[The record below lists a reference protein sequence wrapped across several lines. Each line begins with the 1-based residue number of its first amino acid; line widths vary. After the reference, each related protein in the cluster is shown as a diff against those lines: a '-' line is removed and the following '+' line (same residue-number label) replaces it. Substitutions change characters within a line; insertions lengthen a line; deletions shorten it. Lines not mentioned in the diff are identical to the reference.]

1 VRLLTSADEGGA
13 VSESPRLRL
22 AVVGVVVVSL
32 FSALF
37 ARLWYLQ
44 VLDSRTFVT
53 AATTNQIRLVY
64 EDAPRGR
71 ILDRNGQVL
80 VDNRRTQA
88 ITVNRNELNELENR
102 DEVKA
107 RLSALLNLSLDDL
120 DKRIADVRYSQYKP
134 IPVAEGDAVPE
145 ELYIYVKE
153 HQEDFPS
160 VEATIVSERTYPN
173 DPPSLAAHLLGYVG
187 EINDTE
193 LGDRKKDGYRLGDSL
208 GKTGIERVYEEQLR
222 GEPGVTKL
230 QVNSAGEV
238 VKGEPLAVVPPTPGK
253 DVVLALDLNIQRAA
267 EESLL
272 QGLQAAQQAVDR
284 NGDGKHFEAP
294 AGSVVVLDPRDGSLL
309 AMASYPTYNP
319 GDFINGIKTEV
330 YDALTKDPASH
341 KPLLNRAIQSGYAP
355 GSTFKLVTATSALKT
370 GMIPPNYSVTDG
382 GVFKV
387 PSCKGEKC
395 TFKNAGE
402 KAWGRV
408 DLRRAITVSSDV
420 YFYGLGSRF
429 WLERSDL
436 AGSLQDTARQAYGLD
451 FPTGIPLPGD
461 QGGRIPDPEWKK
473 QFCEA
478 INCPDPKW
486 YTGDSINMAIGQGEE
501 LMTPLQLANTY
512 ATFAN
517 GGTRFEPKLGL
528 DEPPRSVGDVGL
540 TPAMRQPILDGL
552 KGVVSRE
559 EGTAYYAFAGFP
571 NNIFPVAGKTG
582 TAQVANKHDTALF
595 AAFAPADNPQYAIAV
610 VMEQAGFGGS
620 AAAPVARRVFQSI
633 VTQGQAPPE
642 PVRLGQASD

>member
-1 VRLLTSADEGGA
+1 LGVS
-13 VSESPRLRL
+13 VSESPRIRL

-88 ITVNRNELNELENR
+88 ITVNRNELNELENA
-102 DEVKA
+102 DEVKG
-107 RLSALLNLSLDDL
+107 RLSALLNLSREEL

-145 ELYIYVKE
+145 ELYIYIKE

-173 DPPSLAAHLLGYVG
+173 DPPTLAAHVLGYVG
-187 EINDTE
+187 EINDAE
-193 LGDRKKDGYRLGDSL
+193 LQDRKKDGYRLGDSL
-208 GKTGIERVYEEQLR
+208 GKTGVERVYEEQLR

-253 DVVLALDLNIQRAA
+253 DVVLTLDLNIQRAA
-267 EESLL
+267 EESLK
-272 QGLQAAQQAVDR
+272 QGLDAAKEAVDK

-294 AGSVVVLDPRDGSLL
+294 AGSVVVLDPRDGSVL
-309 AMASYPTYNP
+309 AMASYPNYNP
-319 GDFINGIKTEV
+319 GEFVNGLKPDV
-330 YDALTKDPASH
+330 YRMLNDPASH
-341 KPLLNRAIQSGYAP
+341 FPLNNWALQGQYAP
-355 GSTFKLVTATSALKT
+355 GSTFKLVTAVSALKT

-382 GVFKV
+382 GVYKV
-387 PSCKGEKC
+387 PNCKGEKC
-395 TFKNAGE
+395 TFSNSGR

-420 YFYGLGSRF
+420 YFYGLGARF
-429 WLERSDL
+429 WLERSNL
-436 AGSLQDTARQAYGLD
+436 GGGLQETARQGFGLD
-451 FPTGIPLPGD
+451 NPTGIPLPSD
-461 QGGRIPDPEWKK
+461 QGGRIPDPDWKK
-473 QFCEA
+473 RFCAA
-478 INCPDPKW
+478 ISCPDPGW
-486 YTGDSINMAIGQGEE
+486 RTGDSINMAIGQGEV
-501 LMTPLQLANTY
+501 LMTPLQLANAY

-517 GGTRFEPKLGL
+517 GGTRYEPKLGL
-528 DEPPRSVGDVGL
+528 DEPPRAVGELGL

-571 NNIFPVAGKTG
+571 NSIFPVAGKTG

-620 AAAPVARRVFQSI
+620 AAAPVARRIFQSI